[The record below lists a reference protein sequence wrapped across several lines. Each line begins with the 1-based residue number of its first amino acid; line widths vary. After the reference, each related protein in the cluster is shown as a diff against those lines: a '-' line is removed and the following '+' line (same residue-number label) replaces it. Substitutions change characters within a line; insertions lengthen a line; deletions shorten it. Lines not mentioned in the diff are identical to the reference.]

1 MIHALVILVVMLVA
15 APLAGYL
22 ALPALAGLLLVTAWN
37 MSEPH
42 RWHERLKAPAGDRF
56 LLFLTL
62 VLTVVSDLTVAIA
75 VGTALGLAL
84 RLMQRDASPEEWTP
98 PDR

>member
-1 MIHALVILVVMLVA
+1 
-15 APLAGYL
+15 
-22 ALPALAGLLLVTAWN
+22 LPALAGLLLITAWN

-42 RWHERLKAPAGDRF
+42 RWHERLKAPAADRF

-75 VGTALGLAL
+75 VGTGCGLAL
-84 RLMQRDASPEEWTP
+84 RLLQRDVTPEEWTP